1 VLEEE
6 KSSKNSIGYF
16 NQSQLI
22 LKDHNA
28 TMSFG
33 QSLAKILDREDLLLL
48 DGPLGAGKT
57 SLVKG
62 IAKGLLIKEPITSP
76 TFSLSHH
83 YLSGQ
88 RSLIHLDLYRLE
100 NSLAANDL
108 FLQEEENAISM
119 GALLV
124 VEWASRLSCNISKA
138 WHLEIKYMPD
148 VGRKIEIIS
157 SI

>member
-1 VLEEE
+1 MLKEE
-6 KSSKNSIGYF
+6 KPSKNSIGHF

-33 QSLAKILDREDLLLL
+33 QSLAKILEREDLLLL

-108 FLQEEENAISM
+108 FFQEEENASSM